1 MNSKLP
7 RLIAASTC
15 ERLGIAKHHKFV
27 ALAAWGNPIERTPI
41 ENCTLFGS
49 GETAEEAIEQAA
61 RTYHER
67 GFSGPAFSVSE
78 AHEFRVVEAYHED
91 PELVNPP
98 KPTANEIRVTDNV
111 PSMVS
116 HLEKLVIEFLYHGEN
131 LRLMRGDVPTL
142 EIHAWS
148 RNVEAWHKGELD
160 EARKLEVL
168 ADIPA
173 ILLILSQDFARGRF
187 EHDAQR

>member
-1 MNSKLP
+1 MNSTTLP
-7 RLIAASTC
+7 RLLAASTC
-15 ERLGIAKHHKFV
+15 ERLGIPKNHKFV
-27 ALAAWGNPIERTPI
+27 VFSAWGERFERRII

-49 GETAEEAIEQAA
+49 GETAEEALEQAA
-61 RTYHER
+61 RQHAAQ
-67 GFSGPAFSVSE
+67 GFSGTGFKDV
-78 AHEFRVVEAYHED
+78 HEFRVVEAYHED

-98 KPTANEIRVTDNV
+98 KPTANEIRVTDKV
-111 PSMVS
+111 PPMVS
-116 HLEKLVIEFLYHGEN
+116 HIEDLIIEFVYHGEN

-142 EIHAWS
+142 EIHDWS

>member
-1 MNSKLP
+1 MNSTTLP
-7 RLIAASTC
+7 RLLAASTC
-15 ERLGIAKHHKFV
+15 ERLGIPKNHKFV
-27 ALAAWGNPIERTPI
+27 VFSAWGERFERRII

-49 GETAEEAIEQAA
+49 GETAEEALEQASRKHA
-61 RTYHER
+61 AQ
-67 GFSGPAFSVSE
+67 GFSGTGLE

-91 PELVNPP
+91 PELVKSP
-98 KPTANEIRVTDNV
+98 KPKANEIRVTDKV

-116 HLEKLVIEFLYHGEN
+116 HLEKLVIEFLYQGEN
-131 LRLMRGDVPTL
+131 LRTPRGDVSTYAL
-142 EIHAWS
+142 HDWA
-148 RNVEAWHKGELD
+148 RNVERWENGELD